1 MELGQGN
8 LTPTLSFEK
17 ERELAVPLLSKER
30 LGEVIFVYKK
40 TDPIEASF
48 FSLGLCTLIRK
59 AHKPKPFLLTSE
71 PAKKNPKRVF
81 LAEGICLILVLL

>member
-40 TDPIEASF
+40 ADPLWSASF
-48 FSLGLCTLIRK
+48 LRFAFSR
-59 AHKPKPFLLTSE
+59 LLAIPQT
-71 PAKKNPKRVF
+71 PTN
-81 LAEGICLILVLL
+81 